1 MGANVMGKYQS
12 EIKKAMTKLGKRDD
26 VLFLGQGVAYPD
38 RIYGTLEDVPI
49 EKCIEMPIAENM
61 QTGIAIGL
69 ALEGFYPVSIYQRM
83 DFLLLASDQLINHL
97 DKIKSMSQGQY
108 NPCVMTRT
116 IIGAKKPLDAGPQHT
131 QDFTKLFK
139 TGLNNVAVV
148 NLLNDRE
155 VKSVYSDC
163 NKNNTNIL
171 VIEKRELY

>member
-1 MGANVMGKYQS
+1 MGADVMGKYQS

-38 RIYGTLEDVPI
+38 RIYGTLADVPI

-97 DKIKSMSQGQY
+97 DKIETMSQGQY
-108 NPCVMTRT
+108 KPNVMTRT
-116 IIGAKKPLDAGPQHT
+116 IIGAKKPIDAGPQHT

-139 TGLNNVAVV
+139 TAMKHIALFDP
-148 NLLNDRE
+148 LNDKQ
-155 VKSVYSDC
+155 VKAVYSQC
-163 NKNNTNIL
+163 NKHNVNSL